1 MADIYSSAKRA
12 EIMSRVRGRDTRPER
27 TVRSVLHGLGL
38 RFRLNVSDLPGR
50 RDVVLRR
57 LRTVVFVHGCYW
69 HGHDCSKGRSKAKT
83 NAEFWNKKIADN
95 RNRDAKNLALL
106 KTQGW
111 RTVVVWECETN
122 NLARLRSELAE
133 ELGE

>member
-12 EIMSRVRGRDTRPER
+12 EIMSRIRGRDTRPER
-27 TVRSVLHGLGL
+27 TVRSVLHRLGF

-50 RDVVLRR
+50 PDVVLRR

-83 NAEFWNKKIADN
+83 NAEFWKKKTADN

-106 KTQGW
+106 KSQGW
-111 RTVVVWECETN
+111 RT
-122 NLARLRSELAE
+122 
-133 ELGE
+133 